1 MAYYGMTNEY
11 VKETNAANKVKK
23 DIERQEILKEEIKIA
38 DKKESRKRIG
48 CASGFLFYLRTKSY
62 KAMPLSADK
71 AFMFSLKGSFISFSF
86 YPKSRPLQHLS
97 PPQ

>member
-38 DKKESRKRIG
+38 DNKESRKRIG
-48 CASGFLFYLRTKSY
+48 CVSGFLFYLRTKSY
-62 KAMPLSADK
+62 KAMPMS
-71 AFMFSLKGSFISFSF
+71 SG
-86 YPKSRPLQHLS
+86 
-97 PPQ
+97 

>member
-38 DKKESRKRIG
+38 DNQNH
-48 CASGFLFYLRTKSY
+48 
-62 KAMPLSADK
+62 PLNGWFAQ
-71 AFMFSLKGSFISFSF
+71 AL
-86 YPKSRPLQHLS
+86 
-97 PPQ
+97 

>member
-38 DKKESRKRIG
+38 DNKESRKRIG
-48 CASGFLFYLRTKSY
+48 CASGFLFCLRTKSY

-71 AFMFSLKGSFISFSF
+71 AFMFSLKGSFSFSF
-86 YPKSRPLQHLS
+86 YPKSRPPQRLS

>member
-38 DKKESRKRIG
+38 DNKESRKRIG
-48 CASGFLFYLRTKSY
+48 CASGFFVLFTHKKL
-62 KAMPLSADK
+62 
-71 AFMFSLKGSFISFSF
+71 
-86 YPKSRPLQHLS
+86 
-97 PPQ
+97 